1 MLTETEQLLRADRTY
16 LGNSIPHYIAGFNN
30 DFRYG
35 NFDMNIFFQGAFDYS
50 VYNMT
55 RMVGESSTST
65 DALNRWVAG
74 TNENTDIP
82 RDGYYKSKYGSYVN
96 SKFVEEASY
105 LRLKNVSIGY
115 SIPESALK
123 TVKFIDSIRLYAIG
137 QNLLTI
143 TNYSGN
149 DPEVNGHSGNNL
161 GGGIDFNS
169 FPASRTFILG
179 IKVAIH

>member
-1 MLTETEQLLRADRTY
+1 M
-16 LGNSIPHYIAGFNN
+16 
-30 DFRYG
+30 
-35 NFDMNIFFQGAFDYS
+35 
-50 VYNMT
+50 
-55 RMVGESSTST
+55 
-65 DALNRWVAG
+65 
-74 TNENTDIP
+74 
-82 RDGYYKSKYGSYVN
+82 N

-115 SIPESALK
+115 SIPESVLK
-123 TVKFIDSIRLYAIG
+123 QAKFIDSIRLYAIG

-143 TNYSGN
+143 TDYSGN
-149 DPEVNGHSGNNL
+149 DPEINGHSNNNL

>member
-1 MLTETEQLLRADRTY
+1 
-16 LGNSIPHYIAGFNN
+16 
-30 DFRYG
+30 
-35 NFDMNIFFQGAFDYS
+35 
-50 VYNMT
+50 
-55 RMVGESSTST
+55 MVGESTTSTS
-65 DALNRWVAG
+65 ALDRWVSG

-96 SKFVEEASY
+96 SKFVEEGSY

-115 SIPESALK
+115 NIPESALR
-123 TVKFIDSIRLYAIG
+123 TIKFIDYIRLYAIG
-137 QNLLTI
+137 QNLVTF

-169 FPASRTFILG
+169 FPASRTLIFGVKI
-179 IKVAIH
+179 AIH